1 MWSYRKDAAYLS
13 ALSALAGSVVGGVT
27 SGFGGWLNQRS
38 QARAGQR
45 AHEVLRREELYK
57 DFIIAASKAYGEAL
71 VSSEPQIQDL
81 VALYAMV
88 SRMRVVSSPQTIDCA
103 DNIMR
108 MTIETYFAPNKT
120 MRDLNDIIKTGT
132 ALDPLKEFSEI
143 VREELQ
149 LLTSL

>member
-1 MWSYRKDAAYLS
+1 MDAAYLT
-13 ALSALAGSVVGGVT
+13 ALSALAGSIVGGAT

-88 SRMRVVSSPQTIDCA
+88 SRMRVTSSPQTIDCA

-108 MTIETYFAPNKT
+108 TTIDTYFAPNKT
-120 MRDLNDIIKTGT
+120 IRDVNETIKTGT
-132 ALDPLKEFSEI
+132 GLDPLKQFSEI
-143 VREELQ
+143 VREELR
-149 LLTSL
+149 LLASL